1 MSGVDHFL
9 AAYGYLAIFSLLMLG
24 IVGPLI
30 PDEAILVLSGVLIH
44 RGQFHFLP
52 TFLAALAGSLCGISL
67 SFAVGLYGF
76 GWLERR
82 SPWLHQFASQ
92 HLDRAE
98 NWFLRFGKWTLF
110 FGYFVAGVRH
120 CTALFAGISRMPF
133 RDFAPPAYSGALC
146 WVFVFLGVGYF
157 AGDQWSRYGG
167 AVDRGI
173 VIGVLIVIAA
183 GLIFAAIRRVRSR
196 DPNSLR

>member
-1 MSGVDHFL
+1 MSGIDHFL

-30 PDEAILVLSGVLIH
+30 PDEAILVFSGVLIH
-44 RGQFHFLP
+44 QGQLHLIP
-52 TFLAALAGSLCGISL
+52 AFLAALAGSVCGISL

-76 GWLERR
+76 GWLEQN
-82 SPWLHQFASQ
+82 SPWLHRFARQ

-98 NWFLRFGKWTLF
+98 AWFLRFGKWTLF

-133 RDFAPPAYSGALC
+133 REFAAPAYSGALC
-146 WVFVFLGVGYF
+146 WVVVFLGIGYF
-157 AGDQWSRYGG
+157 GGDQWSKYGPV
-167 AVDRGI
+167 VDRGI
-173 VIGVLIVIAA
+173 VIGVVILVA
-183 GLIFAAIRRVRSR
+183 AAIAFALVRRSRRR